1 VKEMKV
7 IFLDF
12 DGVICTGRQAIAS
25 GERGVISGLDPVA
38 LGFLNRVCSQ
48 NDLKV
53 VISSTWRCG
62 DKRRN
67 FYEIFGCGGYVSL
80 ARALHDNWATPITP
94 HMSRG
99 GEIELWL
106 ADNECDG
113 YVIIDD
119 DASML
124 DYQLPFFVNT
134 DSLNGM
140 LYDHYKQVL
149 KILDIKD

>member
-1 VKEMKV
+1 MKV

-38 LGFLNRVCSQ
+38 LGFLNRICSQ

-53 VISSTWRCG
+53 VISSTWRHG
-62 DKRRN
+62 DNRRH

-80 ARALHDNWATPITP
+80 AHALHDNWCTPTTIN
-94 HMSRG
+94 MSRG

-106 ADNECDG
+106 SRNECDG

-124 DYQLPFFVNT
+124 DYQLPHFVNT
-134 DSLNGM
+134 DSINGM
-140 LYDHYKQVL
+140 LYEHYAQVMKIL
-149 KILDIKD
+149 KIPD